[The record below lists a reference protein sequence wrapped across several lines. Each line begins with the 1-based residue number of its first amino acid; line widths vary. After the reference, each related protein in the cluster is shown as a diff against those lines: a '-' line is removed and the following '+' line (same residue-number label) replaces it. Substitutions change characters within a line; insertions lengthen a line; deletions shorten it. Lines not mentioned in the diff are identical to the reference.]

1 MIVTSSKDS
10 QQPQVWSPSIVFLVM
25 HVLNF
30 QLKWLD
36 AILGHNHYCLSLST
50 SSIVHTLQELTSR
63 LATLHKSF
71 SMLKLQ
77 IVNDTVIVKEKESYN
92 VMEPDKD

>member
-1 MIVTSSKDS
+1 MVI
-10 QQPQVWSPSIVFLVM
+10 

-36 AILGHNHYCLSLST
+36 AILGHNHYCFSLST
-50 SSIVHTLQELTSR
+50 NSIVHTLQELTSK
-63 LATLHKSF
+63 LATLHKSL

-77 IVNDTVIVKEKESYN
+77 IVNDIVIVKEKESYN
-92 VMEPDKD
+92 VIELDKD

>member
-1 MIVTSSKDS
+1 MVI
-10 QQPQVWSPSIVFLVM
+10 

-36 AILGHNHYCLSLST
+36 AILGHNHYYFSLST
-50 SSIVHTLQELTSR
+50 SSIVHILQELTSK
-63 LATLHKSF
+63 LATLHKSL

-77 IVNDTVIVKEKESYN
+77 IVNDIVIVKEKESYN
-92 VMEPDKD
+92 VIELDKD

>member
-1 MIVTSSKDS
+1 
-10 QQPQVWSPSIVFLVM
+10 M

-63 LATLHKSF
+63 LATLHKSL

-92 VMEPDKD
+92 VIESDKD